1 MTKILVADDHDIVR
15 LGIIGLLSREE
26 GFEVVGE
33 ANNGQTAVQM
43 AKLLQP
49 DVVLMDLSIPELNGI
64 EATASIVAECPE
76 TRVVVLTM
84 HQDRAN
90 IRRAF
95 EAGASAYVLKKNEL
109 GDLIR
114 AIVAVARGEMF
125 LSPAISRVV
134 VESFVGRDDLPM
146 LGGKNDG
153 LSHREREVLV
163 LVAEG
168 QTNKEIADTL
178 HIAEKTVAAHR
189 ANVMQKLRL
198 RNAADLVRYAIRE
211 GMVEL

>member
-1 MTKILVADDHDIVR
+1 MIKIVVADDHDIVR
-15 LGIIGLLSREE
+15 LGIVGLLSREE
-26 GFEVVGE
+26 AFEVIGE
-33 ANNGQTAVQM
+33 ANNGQEAVEL
-43 AKLLQP
+43 AKTLKP
-49 DVVLMDLSIPELNGI
+49 NVVLMDLTIPILNGI
-64 EATASIVAECPE
+64 EATQQIVDACPN

-84 HQDRAN
+84 HQDRAH

-95 EAGASAYVLKKNEL
+95 EAGASGYVLKKNEL

-114 AIVAVARGEMF
+114 AIRTVQKGEVF

-134 VESFVGRDDLPM
+134 VETFVGREDLPIS
-146 LGGKNDG
+146 GGKNDG

-168 QTNKEIADTL
+168 QTNKEIADSL

-189 ANVMQKLRL
+189 ANVMQKLDL
-198 RNAADLVRYAIRE
+198 KNAADLVRYAIRE

>member
-1 MTKILVADDHDIVR
+1 MIKILVVDDHDIVR
-15 LGIIGLLSREE
+15 LGIVGLLSRESD
-26 GFEVVGE
+26 FDVVGE
-33 ANNGQTAVQM
+33 ADTGRKAVAL
-43 AKLLQP
+43 AKELVP
-49 DVVLMDLSIPELNGI
+49 DVVLMDLTLPELSGI
-64 EATASIVAECPE
+64 EATQEIVSSSRN

-84 HQDRAN
+84 HQDRAH

-95 EAGASAYVLKKNEL
+95 EAGASGYVLKKNDL
-109 GDLIR
+109 GDLLR
-114 AIVAVARGEMF
+114 AVHAVHGGEVF

-134 VESFVGRDDLPM
+134 VETFVGHEDLPIS
-146 LGGKNDG
+146 GGKSDG

-163 LVAEG
+163 LVAQG

-189 ANVMQKLRL
+189 ANVMQKLNL
-198 RNAADLVRYAIRE
+198 KNAADLVRYAIRE

>member
-1 MTKILVADDHDIVR
+1 MIKILVVDDHEIVR
-15 LGIIGLLSREE
+15 QGIMGLLSRERE
-26 GFEVVGE
+26 FEVVGE
-33 ANNGQTAVQM
+33 ADNGLTAVAL
-43 AKLLQP
+43 AKDLSP
-49 DVVLMDLSIPELNGI
+49 DVVLMDLTIPELNGI
-64 EATASIVAECPE
+64 EATERIIETCHQ

-84 HQDRAN
+84 HQDRAH

-95 EAGASAYVLKKNEL
+95 EAGASGYILKKNDL

-114 AIVAVARGEMF
+114 AIHTVSRGEVF

-134 VESFVGRDDLPM
+134 VETFVGREDLPIS
-146 LGGKNDG
+146 GGKSDG

-168 QTNKEIADTL
+168 ETNKEIAGTL

-189 ANVMQKLRL
+189 ANVMQKLNL
-198 RNAADLVRYAIRE
+198 KNAADLVRYAIRE

>member
-1 MTKILVADDHDIVR
+1 MIRILVADDHEIVR
-15 LGIIGLLSREE
+15 QGIMGLLSREKE
-26 GFEVVGE
+26 FEVVGE
-33 ANNGQTAVQM
+33 ADNGLTAVAL
-43 AKLLQP
+43 AKELKP
-49 DVVLMDLSIPELNGI
+49 DVVLMDLTIPELNGI
-64 EATASIVAECPE
+64 EATERIVETGGK

-84 HQDRAN
+84 HQDRAH

-95 EAGASAYVLKKNEL
+95 EAGASGYILKKNDL

-114 AIVAVARGEMF
+114 AVLAVTHGEVY

-134 VESFVGRDDLPM
+134 VETFVGREDLPIS
-146 LGGKNDG
+146 GGKNDG

-189 ANVMQKLRL
+189 ANVMQKLNL
-198 RNAADLVRYAIRE
+198 KNAADLVRYAIRE

>member
-1 MTKILVADDHDIVR
+1 MVRILVADDHDIVR
-15 LGIIGLLSREE
+15 QGIMGLLSREPE
-26 GFEVVGE
+26 FEVVGE
-33 ANNGQTAVQM
+33 ADNGLTAVEL
-43 AKLLQP
+43 AESLQP
-49 DVVLMDLSIPELNGI
+49 DVVLMDLTIPKLNGI
-64 EATASIVAECPE
+64 EATAQIVELNPAP
-76 TRVVVLTM
+76 RVIVLTM
-84 HQDRAN
+84 HQDRAH

-95 EAGASAYVLKKNEL
+95 ESGASGYVLKRNEL
-109 GDLIR
+109 GDLLR
-114 AIVAVARGEMF
+114 AVDAVTRGEVF

-134 VESFVGRDDLPM
+134 VETFVGREDLPIS
-146 LGGKNDG
+146 GGKSDG

-189 ANVMQKLRL
+189 ANVMQKLDL
-198 RNAADLVRYAIRE
+198 KNAADLVRYAIRE